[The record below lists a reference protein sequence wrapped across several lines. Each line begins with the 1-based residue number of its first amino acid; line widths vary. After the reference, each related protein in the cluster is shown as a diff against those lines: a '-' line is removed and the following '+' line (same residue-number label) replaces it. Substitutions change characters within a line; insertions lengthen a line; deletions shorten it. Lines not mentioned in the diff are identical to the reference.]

1 MKRTSVAHLNC
12 SVAQTLEV
20 VGEWWTLLIV
30 RNLMCGQR
38 RFEAIQ
44 ADLGI
49 ARNILSDRLSTL
61 VEHGIVEQVKYQDH
75 PERFEYRLTDKG
87 RDLFPVI
94 AALMAWGDKWAA
106 PDGRAD
112 PPRPRVRPHGR
123 ADGRVRQV
131 RRAAAR
137 WATCRPQAGPV
148 DAPSGACSGTAAAPA
163 SASADDTVTASIRC
177 VMKRCVVVVRS

>member
-20 VGEWWTLLIV
+20 VGEWWTLLVV
-30 RNLMCGQR
+30 RNLMFGQR

-44 ADLGI
+44 GDLGI
-49 ARNILSDRLSTL
+49 ARNILSDRLGTL
-61 VEHGIVEQVKYQDH
+61 VEHGIVDRVKYQDH

-106 PDGRAD
+106 PSGKPIELLHDCGAVATATVVCDHCGKPLVLQDVRAK
-112 PPRPRVRPHGR
+112 
-123 ADGRVRQV
+123 
-131 RRAAAR
+131 
-137 WATCRPQAGPV
+137 AGPAWHRPDHADHV
-148 DAPSGACSGTAAAPA
+148 D
-163 SASADDTVTASIRC
+163 D
-177 VMKRCVVVVRS
+177 